1 LKQTEIS
8 YTLEGKSRAN
18 DSMSFRVIPKVKKS
32 RVLKA
37 GTFGCLKGAYAIN
50 VTQGCSLRCAYCY
63 ARGYSTAPPKGDVLL
78 FHNLPELLRE
88 ELDSTRRRWL
98 PSIVVFNTA
107 TDCFQP
113 HPDILGITHRA
124 MVILLERGIDISFLT
139 KGVIPERFIELF
151 SAYREKVHAQ
161 IGVVSLGEGYWRTYE
176 PGAASPAEKLENVER
191 LLTAGVDT
199 EVRVDPIIPFVTDT
213 REELETLFRSLSQR
227 GIRRVSLSYLHV
239 RPAIQKQLQAELPS
253 LHRKLLES
261 CFEGRDW
268 VEVGMSTKTK
278 LLPKK
283 LRENG
288 YERIKATAEA
298 HGISTAICNC
308 KNPDMNGELCPPPR
322 VQRAIARGRI
332 PPGKQLPLF
341 SC

>member
-1 LKQTEIS
+1 
-8 YTLEGKSRAN
+8 
-18 DSMSFRVIPKVKKS
+18 MSFRVIPKVKKS
-32 RVLKA
+32 KALKV

-63 ARGYSTAPPKGDVLL
+63 ARGYSTAPPKGDVFL
-78 FHNLPELLRE
+78 FNNLPELLGK
-88 ELDSTRRRWL
+88 ELDSTRRRRL
-98 PSIVVFNTA
+98 PSIVLFNTA

-113 HPDILGITHRA
+113 HPDILGITYRA

-139 KGVIPERFIELF
+139 KGFIPERFIRVF
-151 SAYREKVHAQ
+151 SAYRDKVHAQ
-161 IGVVSLGEGYWRTYE
+161 IGIVSLGENYWRTYE
-176 PGAASPAEKLENVER
+176 PGAASPGEKLENVER
-191 LLTAGVDT
+191 LITAGVDT
-199 EVRVDPIIPFVTDT
+199 EVRVDPVIPFVTDT

-239 RPAIQKQLQAELPS
+239 RPAIQKQLRAELPS

-288 YERIKATAEA
+288 YERIKATAEGY
-298 HGISTAICNC
+298 GISAAICRC
-308 KNPDMNGELCPPPR
+308 KNPDMNGEFCPPPR
-322 VQRAIARGRI
+322 VQMAIARVRI